1 MSLIIETLNKMES
14 EEFKSY
20 VPPFFQKDNKIK
32 KKNFPKKAY
41 IYAGLLVSLSFP
53 SLYLANLIES
63 SQQNFTEKTII
74 INKERPVPVAQD
86 ISKIYKPEIV
96 FNEKVEINFLE
107 KELNQLENLQIPN
120 SVVLSVQNEIAKIS
134 IPVISETQKEKR
146 QSPKNLDLEFNS
158 FVSMADNFYNEKDFE
173 NSIKWYQKAFQIK
186 KDSYVLNKLLILN
199 YQQKNWANIDALLP
213 ELKDEQTIYSF
224 LLNLINDNQ
233 ITFAKE
239 ILDKKINLDKNG
251 YLFYLNGMIFENQGD
266 LLQAENSYKKAFEKN
281 STDPYLAYSYG
292 RILEIN
298 KKYSQALNVYL
309 QTEKL
314 DLDNQLKTIIQQRI
328 SILRGSL
335 VF

>member
-20 VPPFFQKDNKIK
+20 VPPFFQKDNNIK
-32 KKNFPKKAY
+32 KKYFPKKAY

-53 SLYLANLIES
+53 SLYFANLIES
-63 SQQNFTEKTII
+63 SQQNFGERTVI
-74 INKERPVPVAQD
+74 INEERPVPVAQD
-86 ISKIYKPEIV
+86 ISKVSKPEIV
-96 FNEKVEINFLE
+96 LNEKVEINFLE

-120 SVVLSVQNEIAKIS
+120 SVVLSVQNEIANIS
-134 IPVISETQKEKR
+134 IPKIKMEKSK
-146 QSPKNLDLEFNS
+146 SPQNLDLEFNS

-186 KDSYVLNKLLILN
+186 KDNYVLNRLLILN
-199 YQQKNWANIDALLP
+199 YQQKNWEDINALLP

-239 ILDKKINLDKNG
+239 ILNKKINLDKNG
-251 YLFYLNGMIFENQGD
+251 YLFYLNGMIFENEGD

-281 STDPYLAYSYG
+281 STDPYLSYSYG

-298 KKYSQALNVYL
+298 KKYSQALNIYL